1 LVDKLLNNLR
11 YGIRKRGISWLS
23 QRGIMD
29 GYRTGKSVIYGQ
41 QRHFL
46 TLLHTA
52 MSCKIL
58 SSAVSIT
65 LQMIGQHSSLPGAQ
79 SMISGTIVIHVGIV
93 GSLGRFNLTGNE
105 NSYSASPFQGWVSQ
119 YYRPPITNEVRRAS
133 KRVWKLVI

>member
-1 LVDKLLNNLR
+1 
-11 YGIRKRGISWLS
+11 
-23 QRGIMD
+23 MD

-65 LQMIGQHSSLPGAQ
+65 LQMIGQHSSLPGTQ

-105 NSYSASPFQGWVSQ
+105 NSYSASPFQAWLSQ
-119 YYRPPITNEVRRAS
+119 YYRPPTTNEVRRAS
-133 KRVWKLVI
+133 TRVWKLVI